1 MVSCEYTLEMGKK
14 MEKVKNI
21 NGKLALAIIAILLMS
36 STLVLLNVNTAA
48 AQTTAPTASEM
59 LADDKYGWPVGPG
72 YDGGN
77 SWFNPYSPAP
87 SRPDYLWS
95 SRKPDDGGSLSS
107 TPGVA
112 FDGKIFIHGGGGFF
126 GGGSAT
132 LYALDPFDGSM
143 IWSAPMTEGSPRGF
157 GTATLFKVAD
167 GYLGYETSSSIVI
180 HRTSDGEIV
189 GVAEDEDGLFGGFG
203 GGSVVYW
210 GGFYNAFDMVK
221 MTTALSNPE
230 NWGGDTPVHLAI
242 GWDLSDPENP
252 SLKWTWA
259 APTGIEALCG
269 APGLCIFGGYGEGQI
284 FALNSTT
291 GELVWS
297 QWKKG
302 NAGYSAMYS
311 DGKIYHS
318 ASSCSITCYDA
329 ETGDII
335 FDQFEGGRA
344 FFVFGDA
351 VAYNRY
357 IGKNIALPYGYVG
370 AWDADTGEPLWKN
383 LALYNIA
390 YLVGCVADGKFYCQR
405 YSRTAGGTEA
415 IPDAFGCWDVYT
427 GEELWEI
434 QSVSVTAPFVAYG
447 NLYLLTGGTLYCVGE
462 KSDPFPMFHGGD
474 DVENPGIRVG
484 QSGPNNIDNP
494 TWTYDS
500 GADITGSAVAA
511 DGKVYF
517 GTLGAEVHCVNAY
530 TGQMIWT
537 FPLGYRMSSTP
548 AVIGDRVYIGPD
560 DGNIYC
566 LDAETGEQ
574 IWKTNAGGKT
584 QVFWVSAWQ
593 PRSSPIVVNG
603 RLYVGSLD
611 GNLYCVN
618 AANGNVVWKE
628 ELGGAARPPGGTP
641 LVVPEIDS
649 VFITSSDSYL
659 YAFDLDGNP
668 LWTQRVQPTSG
679 FDDRAMIST
688 PSWDADDNTLW
699 MCADTFVLFRCNATT
714 GERLNHIALPY
725 SVGGTMTP
733 AITTPAIRRVGSNKY
748 IIVGDGFQIDCFKI
762 DNIRLSPNLTVSV
775 DTVISGGFFSSGR
788 VEARTIWGTSVN
800 STYANNVHLNITTAT
815 NQNPAQGNE
824 THLPLL
830 WARWLGHQVYS
841 SPVVADEV
849 GDQNDKVYFGDD
861 VFSIT
866 CVNASDGAPLT
877 VYTTRGQVFGTA
889 CLYNGW
895 MYMGSEDGIM
905 YAFFETQT
913 VDFSITAAANKA
925 EMWNNETLTIN
936 GRLYPTPWTDEYGF
950 GSYVA
955 NAVPDLTVKLSVTL
969 PDGTDAAQDTT
980 CDADGYFTFTYS
992 PTQVGDYGWVTYF
1005 EGAVQPRL
1013 AYLGVNG
1020 EFTPLTVN
1028 SPTSGGTEPPP
1039 PTPSEGIPVEYIY
1052 IAVAVIVIVIVA
1064 LVVYF
1069 LWGRK

>member
-1 MVSCEYTLEMGKK
+1 
-14 MEKVKNI
+14 
-21 NGKLALAIIAILLMS
+21 
-36 STLVLLNVNTAA
+36 
-48 AQTTAPTASEM
+48 
-59 LADDKYGWPVGPG
+59 
-72 YDGGN
+72 
-77 SWFNPYSPAP
+77 
-87 SRPDYLWS
+87 
-95 SRKPDDGGSLSS
+95 
-107 TPGVA
+107 
-112 FDGKIFIHGGGGFF
+112 
-126 GGGSAT
+126 
-132 LYALDPFDGSM
+132 
-143 IWSAPMTEGSPRGF
+143 
-157 GTATLFKVAD
+157 
-167 GYLGYETSSSIVI
+167 
-180 HRTSDGEIV
+180 
-189 GVAEDEDGLFGGFG
+189 
-203 GGSVVYW
+203 
-210 GGFYNAFDMVK
+210 
-221 MTTALSNPE
+221 
-230 NWGGDTPVHLAI
+230 
-242 GWDLSDPENP
+242 
-252 SLKWTWA
+252 
-259 APTGIEALCG
+259 
-269 APGLCIFGGYGEGQI
+269 
-284 FALNSTT
+284 
-291 GELVWS
+291 
-297 QWKKG
+297 
-302 NAGYSAMYS
+302 
-311 DGKIYHS
+311 
-318 ASSCSITCYDA
+318 
-329 ETGDII
+329 
-335 FDQFEGGRA
+335 
-344 FFVFGDA
+344 
-351 VAYNRY
+351 
-357 IGKNIALPYGYVG
+357 
-370 AWDADTGEPLWKN
+370 
-383 LALYNIA
+383 
-390 YLVGCVADGKFYCQR
+390 
-405 YSRTAGGTEA
+405 
-415 IPDAFGCWDVYT
+415 
-427 GEELWEI
+427 
-434 QSVSVTAPFVAYG
+434 
-447 NLYLLTGGTLYCVGE
+447 
-462 KSDPFPMFHGGD
+462 
-474 DVENPGIRVG
+474 
-484 QSGPNNIDNP
+484 
-494 TWTYDS
+494 
-500 GADITGSAVAA
+500 
-511 DGKVYF
+511 
-517 GTLGAEVHCVNAY
+517 
-530 TGQMIWT
+530 
-537 FPLGYRMSSTP
+537 
-548 AVIGDRVYIGPD
+548 
-560 DGNIYC
+560 
-566 LDAETGEQ
+566 
-574 IWKTNAGGKT
+574 
-584 QVFWVSAWQ
+584 
-593 PRSSPIVVNG
+593 
-603 RLYVGSLD
+603 
-611 GNLYCVN
+611 
-618 AANGNVVWKE
+618 
-628 ELGGAARPPGGTP
+628 
-641 LVVPEIDS
+641 
-649 VFITSSDSYL
+649 
-659 YAFDLDGNP
+659 
-668 LWTQRVQPTSG
+668 
-679 FDDRAMIST
+679 MIST